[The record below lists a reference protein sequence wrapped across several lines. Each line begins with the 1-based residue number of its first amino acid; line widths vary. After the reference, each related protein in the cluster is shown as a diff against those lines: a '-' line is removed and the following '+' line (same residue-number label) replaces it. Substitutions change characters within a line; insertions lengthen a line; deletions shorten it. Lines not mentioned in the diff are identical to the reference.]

1 MPHPEH
7 NVDPLTGPTLDGRL
21 LFTSVLDFLAASL

>member
-7 NVDPLTGPTLDGRL
+7 NVDTLTGPTLDGRPI
-21 LFTSVLDFLAASL
+21 FASVLDFLTTRV